1 MISNEHLSE
10 EMKVIEDTHNVEKD
24 TFKKLVLKGIILIVK
39 LLRNCRTNDVL
50 IMKKL
55 GVEMIKPKGKDGTI
69 QATTVGA
76 TPTAKKTQ

>member
-10 EMKVIEDTHNVEKD
+10 EMKVIEDAQLAEKD
-24 TFKKLVLKGIILIVK
+24 VFRKLVLKGIILIVK

-55 GVEMIKPKGKDGTI
+55 GVEMIKPRDKAVVNEVK
-69 QATTVGA
+69 A
-76 TPTAKKTQ
+76 